1 MARNYELIW
10 SRRALVD
17 LTSTLDYIAQDEPV
31 AATDLARALKTKV
44 DNLRTAP
51 LMGREIRP
59 GLRELVVH
67 RHYVVSYR
75 VSGDQIQILKI
86 RHAAQQP

>member
-31 AATDLARALKTKV
+31 AATDLARAQ
-44 DNLRTAP
+44 NQ
-51 LMGREIRP
+51 GRQLAD
-59 GLRELVVH
+59 G
-67 RHYVVSYR
+67 
-75 VSGDQIQILKI
+75 
-86 RHAAQQP
+86 AANGA